1 MTKGTSPDNQTPIL
15 QGLFKNYIEE
25 VSIFTT
31 RAQSAETNQLGIFI
45 CLENQ
50 PNYTDSM
57 SALQQTA
64 LLAFN
69 SLENDLS
76 SITGTKTNQI
86 SQYTV
91 QEGDTVSFIASDFG
105 VSINTIIWANNLKNI
120 DSIRPGDE
128 LTIPPINGVI
138 HTVKK
143 GDTLGS
149 IAKKYGA
156 QEQEI

>member
-45 CLENQ
+45 GLENQ

-57 SALQQTA
+57 STLQQTA

-91 QEGDTVSFIASDFG
+91 PFIASDFG